1 MIDNYNLDIFKENVR
16 FLRIKAKLT
25 QRTLA
30 DNLGCSNAMICD
42 IEKGRSIPKMDIVI
56 NFCNFFGVDMND
68 LFLKNLI
75 EVMNI

>member
-42 IEKGRSIPKMDIVI
+42 IEKGRSIPKMDFVI

-75 EVMNI
+75 EVMHI

>member
-42 IEKGRSIPKMDIVI
+42 IEKGRSIPKMDFVI

-68 LFLKNLI
+68 LFLENLI

>member
-25 QRTLA
+25 QRALA
-30 DNLGCSNAMICD
+30 ENLGCSNVMICD
-42 IEKGRSIPKMDIVI
+42 IEKGRSIPRMDFVI